1 MRQDNINYLLVGS
14 LVLSMAGLLGF
25 VHMYLSGD
33 NQSTDRYYT
42 VYNNISGVTEGTNVT
57 YGGYQIGKVN
67 EISYD
72 QNNGK
77 TSFKLS
83 LDVIEDWKI
92 PKDSA
97 ARIVSS
103 GLLADNSIDI
113 SEGQST
119 EALAPG
125 GVIVGQEV
133 VGMFD
138 AINSVAEELKDLSK
152 NSVRPM
158 LDNVSNRFDSISTN
172 IDNLSSDLEKNV
184 PDMVTDA
191 TALMT
196 SLNESADRIAQIV
209 DKNNENHLDNLF
221 KNADSISG
229 NLNSLSKSLEQ
240 TVIKLDQVIDN
251 ANTVITNNEGDVRES
266 VQDLRSTLDTIAQ
279 NIDSIVYNLDT
290 TTRNTSEFS
299 RKIRENPSAILSSSP
314 PKDRGVVSK

>member
-14 LVLSMAGLLGF
+14 LVLSMASLLGF
-25 VHMYLSGD
+25 VHLYLSGD

-42 VYNNISGVTEGTNVT
+42 TYNNISGITEGTNVT

-67 EISYD
+67 DISYI

-83 LDVIEDWKI
+83 LDVIEGWRI
-92 PKDSA
+92 PKDSTA
-97 ARIVSS
+97 NIVSS

-113 SEGQST
+113 SEGQSK
-119 EALAPG
+119 EALSPG

-138 AINSVAEELKDLSK
+138 AINSVAEELKDLSE

-158 LDNVSNRFDSISTN
+158 LNNVSNRFDSIGAN
-172 IDNLSSDLEKNV
+172 FDNLSSDLEKSV
-184 PDMVTDA
+184 PTMVTDA
-191 TALMT
+191 TELMA
-196 SLNESADRIAQIV
+196 SLNESANRIAEIV
-209 DKNNENHLDNLF
+209 DRNNENHLDNLF

-229 NLNSLSKSLEQ
+229 NLNSFSESLEQ
-240 TVIKLDQVIDN
+240 TVVKLDQLIDN
-251 ANTVITNNEGDVRES
+251 TNAVITNNDKDLRES
-266 VQDLRSTLDTIAQ
+266 VQDLRNTLDTISQ

-314 PKDRGVVSK
+314 PKDRGVVNK